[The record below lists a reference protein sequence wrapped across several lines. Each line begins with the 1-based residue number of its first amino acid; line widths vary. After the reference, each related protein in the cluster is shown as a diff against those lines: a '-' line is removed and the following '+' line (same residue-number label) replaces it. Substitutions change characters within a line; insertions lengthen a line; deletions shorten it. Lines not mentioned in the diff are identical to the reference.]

1 MIEIKNLTKQFKDIK
16 AVDNVSLK
24 IEEGEIF
31 GLLGPNGAGK
41 STLIH
46 LLSTVIKPDSGTA
59 LINGYDLIKN
69 PFKVR
74 KSMSISFQ
82 DPKLDWQL
90 NLTETLNW
98 HGRVWRVPA
107 TELNIRI
114 NEIVKVLKLQD
125 LTKKKNWKLSGGTRK
140 KVEVARTLIVRP
152 KIAVFDE
159 PTAFLDPNMK
169 EIIWNYIRE
178 LRKEG
183 STIILATNLMHEADI
198 LSDRVAIMDKG
209 KIITIDT
216 PEALKAS
223 IPGGDVIYINVNN
236 KSGIIELDPIINELK
251 KEDTIKDVLINELK
265 SPNEIEIKILLN
277 NAKKMTSTI
286 LKLFQENG
294 VIIKN
299 FEMTN
304 PNLDD
309 VFFYYT
315 KSTLKT

>member
-1 MIEIKNLTKQFKDIK
+1 MIEIKNLTKRFKDLI
-16 AVDNVSLK
+16 AVDNASFT

-46 LLSTVIKPDSGTA
+46 LLSTIIKPDSGTA
-59 LINGYDLIKN
+59 LINGHDIIKN
-69 PFKVR
+69 PYKVR

-90 NLTETLNW
+90 NMIETLHW
-98 HGRVWRVPA
+98 HGRIWRIPLS
-107 TELNIRI
+107 ELDKRIDKIIRD
-114 NEIVKVLKLQD
+114 LKLQD
-125 LTKKKNWKLSGGTRK
+125 SVKKKNWKLSGGTRK
-140 KVEVARTLIVRP
+140 KVEVARTLVVRP

-178 LRKEG
+178 LREDG
-183 STIILATNLMHEADI
+183 RTIILATNLMHEADI

-209 KIITIDT
+209 KVITVDT
-216 PEALKAS
+216 PEALKES
-223 IPGGDVIYINVNN
+223 IPGGDIIYITLNTDLSN
-236 KSGIIELDPIINELK
+236 IDLDSIKNELK
-251 KEDTIKDVLINELK
+251 EKKSITEIFVKQLK
-265 SPNEIEIKILLN
+265 SHNEVEMKILLN

-286 LKLFQENG
+286 LKLFQKNG
-294 VIIKN
+294 IIIKN

-304 PNLDD
+304 PTLDD

-315 KSTLKT
+315 KSTLQT